1 MLDPAEDDIPPTDG
15 LVQLSS
21 FPAFTAGDGAAISQ
35 PLGQAVIALNPYRQ
49 PARRKYPDSQSVSTY
64 RPWFSTY
71 QSGPGLVTVTPGK
84 VVSSEYTS
92 VTAGDPKPSKVV
104 KMIDA
109 APGENPQ
116 AVAADSIV
124 YLKLTYSD
132 IDLTP
137 SGALT
142 GATTHSIR
150 GGLGGQGGQGG
161 QGGTGGGGGQ
171 GGGGGGGGG
180 EVGAT
185 PAATQ
190 GAPGDAGDNG
200 DVGGAGGAFT
210 GSSGIGGQGGAG
222 SSGASAPGAD
232 GAEGG
237 SGGNGGVGAY
247 GDPGGDPPAFGVSGG
262 PTEAT
267 VTVYS
272 TVTLKLRIRYCT
284 AAAIEIH
291 PVSTPPTDTG
301 TVGYVPI
308 ATIDTSAS
316 VPKVD
321 QHWMGVYTAPEQSFT
336 YV

>member
-21 FPAFTAGDGAAISQ
+21 FPAFTAGDGAAVSQ

-49 PARRKYPDSQSVSTY
+49 PARRKYPDPQSVSTY
-64 RPWFSTY
+64 RPWFSAY

-92 VTAGDPKPSKVV
+92 ISAGDPKPSKIV
-104 KMIDA
+104 KMLDA
-109 APGENPQ
+109 APAENPQ
-116 AVAADSIV
+116 AVADNSIV

-142 GATTHSIR
+142 GGSTVTVT
-150 GGLGGQGGQGG
+150 GGLGGKGGRGG
-161 QGGTGGGGGQ
+161 RGGGGGGGGQ

-180 EVGAT
+180 AGT
-185 PAATQ
+185 
-190 GAPGDAGDNG
+190 PGDEGGDATSWAGAEGGFDA
-200 DVGGAGGAFT
+200 GAGGDAA
-210 GSSGIGGQGGAG
+210 GSPGGAYG
-222 SSGASAPGAD
+222 GGGGGLGGDGGD
-232 GAEGG
+232 GAEGD
-237 SGGNGGVGAY
+237 Y
-247 GDPGGDPPAFGVSGG
+247 GDDAPTDFASGG
-262 PTEAT
+262 PSSEDIT
-267 VTVYS
+267 VFT

-284 AAAIEIH
+284 AAEIEIH

-308 ATIDTSAS
+308 ATIDASAS
-316 VPKVD
+316 IPKVD

>member
-1 MLDPAEDDIPPTDG
+1 MLDPAEDDIPPTAG

-35 PLGQAVIALNPYRQ
+35 PLGQAVLALNPYRQ
-49 PARRKYPDSQSVSTY
+49 PARRTYPDPQSVSSY
-64 RPWFSTY
+64 RPWFSAY

-92 VTAGDPKPSKVV
+92 ITAGDPKPSKIV
-104 KMIDA
+104 KMLDA
-109 APGENPQ
+109 APAENPQ
-116 AVAADSIV
+116 AVAANSIV

-142 GATTHSIR
+142 GGSTVTVR
-150 GGLGGQGGQGG
+150 GGLGGKGGRGG
-161 QGGTGGGGGQ
+161 Y
-171 GGGGGGGGG
+171 GGGGGGGGKG
-180 EVGAT
+180 GGGGGGA
-185 PAATQ
+185 AAGSAGGGGSDGGSPTG
-190 GAPGDAGDNG
+190 GAGGSTGGIGGPGGGGGAALAGG
-200 DVGGAGGAFT
+200 DGGGGGAGGA
-210 GSSGIGGQGGAG
+210 GSIG
-222 SSGASAPGAD
+222 D
-232 GAEGG
+232 
-237 SGGNGGVGAY
+237 Y
-247 GDPGGDPPAFGVSGG
+247 GDDAPDYGDTGG
-262 PTEAT
+262 PTEED
-267 VTVYS
+267 VTVYT

-284 AAAIEIH
+284 AAEIEIH

>member
-1 MLDPAEDDIPPTDG
+1 MHPGRCVQALLTDMLDPAEDDIPPTEG

-21 FPAFTAGDGAAISQ
+21 FPAFTAGDGAAVSQ

-49 PARRKYPDSQSVSTY
+49 PARRKYPDPQSVSTY
-64 RPWFSTY
+64 RPWFSAY

-92 VTAGDPKPSKVV
+92 ITAGDPKPSKVV

-142 GATTHSIR
+142 GASTVTITA
-150 GGLGGQGGQGG
+150 GLGGKGGR
-161 QGGTGGGGGQ
+161 GGQ
-171 GGGGGGGGG
+171 GGGGGGGGKG
-180 EVGAT
+180 GGGGGAIV
-185 PAATQ
+185 
-190 GAPGDAGDNG
+190 AGDDG
-200 DVGGAGGAFT
+200 DPGGNAVGTTAGTGASTGGAGGGGT
-210 GSSGIGGQGGAG
+210 GGSGT
-222 SSGASAPGAD
+222 
-232 GAEGG
+232 AEGG
-237 SGGNGGVGAY
+237 NGGNGGNGGVGALGNY
-247 GDPGGDPPAFGVSGG
+247 GDDPPPVGQPGGPSPP
-262 PTEAT
+262 TT
-267 VTVYS
+267 ITNYS